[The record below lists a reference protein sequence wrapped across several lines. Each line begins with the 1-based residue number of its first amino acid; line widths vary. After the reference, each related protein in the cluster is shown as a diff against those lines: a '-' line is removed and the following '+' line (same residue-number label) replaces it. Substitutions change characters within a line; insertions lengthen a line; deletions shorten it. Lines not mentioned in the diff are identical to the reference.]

1 MRVNLRKRYLAM
13 REVFLRLRSANLK
26 LNPKKCQLF
35 AQEVPYVG
43 HIIGRNGITTDP
55 ERF

>member
-1 MRVNLRKRYLAM
+1 M

-43 HIIGRNGITTDP
+43 HIIGRDGITTDP